1 MLQFWH
7 AKDQWL
13 SSWRKTNSEEN
24 IFEIDYIRIWSL

>member
-13 SSWRKTNSEEN
+13 SSWRTNNEEN